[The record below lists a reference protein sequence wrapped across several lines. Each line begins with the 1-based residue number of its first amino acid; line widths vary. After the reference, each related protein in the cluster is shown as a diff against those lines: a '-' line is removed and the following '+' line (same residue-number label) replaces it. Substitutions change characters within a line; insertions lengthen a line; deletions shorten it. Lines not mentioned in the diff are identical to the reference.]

1 MLYYLNH
8 VGRRHFPP
16 ARGGGDVAQV
26 VETFTGGRLSK
37 AEAVKQQSR
46 HLRGHIARDLAD
58 TATPFDGEGYSIL
71 KFHGIYQGYDRDSAT
86 ELKQAGESKHYQFM
100 VRVRIPGGRLKAA
113 QYLALDRIAGAY
125 ANGSLRV
132 TTRSSIQFHGVVK
145 SGLKAAMGEISAAL
159 LTTLAACGDVVRTVT
174 TSPAPIRNKV
184 YRRLEADARLL
195 GTMLLPQ
202 TGAYREIW
210 VDGAKWSED
219 QAPPEPTDPL
229 YGERYLPRK
238 FKIGFAVPEDNTIDV
253 LTNDLGI
260 VALWDGGELV
270 GYNFFLGG
278 SHGATHNKPETYP
291 RMASA
296 VCFVAPE
303 DLVEAAKAVVRLH
316 RDWGDRGNR
325 RHARLKYVIA
335 ERGEDWAR
343 ERLSEDLGKRLE
355 PVRPMARFQ
364 VPDHL
369 GWHEQ
374 GDGRLYLGLPIS
386 SGRIVDDADAGV
398 RLRTALREVVAEY
411 GLDPILMPSQDII
424 LSEIDSADRGAI
436 ERKLRGYGVRF
447 GADLKPVER
456 WALACPALPTCG
468 LALTEAERVSDRL
481 IAEIVERMARWG
493 VEDERLS
500 IRITGC
506 PNGCAR
512 PYSGDIG
519 IVGRIPGFYSI
530 YVGGD
535 FEGTR
540 LNEVVAERIRLGE
553 VADVLDPLFALF
565 AASRRSG
572 EGFGDFCHRVG
583 VARLKD
589 VLAATRAEPRAAAD

>member
-1 MLYYLNH
+1 M
-8 VGRRHFPP
+8 
-16 ARGGGDVAQV
+16 AQV
-26 VETFTGGRLSK
+26 VENFTGGKLSK
-37 AEAVKQQSR
+37 AETVKQQSR
-46 HLRGHIARDLAD
+46 QLRGHLARDLAD
-58 TATPFDGEGYSIL
+58 TATPFDGEGYSLL

-86 ELKQAGESKHYQFM
+86 ELKQAGASKHYQLM

-113 QYLALDRIAGAY
+113 QYLALDKIAGDY
-125 ANGSLRV
+125 ADGSLRV

-145 SGLKAAMGEISAAL
+145 SGLKATMGEINAGL

-174 TSPAPIRNKV
+174 TSPAPLRSRV
-184 YRRLEADARLL
+184 HDRLEADARLL
-195 GTMLLPQ
+195 GTALLP
-202 TGAYREIW
+202 TSGAYQEIW
-210 VDGAKWSED
+210 VDGTPWSAEQGKD
-219 QAPPEPTDPL
+219 EAPDPL

-238 FKIGFAVPEDNTIDV
+238 FKIGVAVPEDNTIDV

-260 VALWDGGELV
+260 VALWDGAAGEERLA

-278 SHGATHNKPETYP
+278 GHGATHNKPETFP

-296 VCFVAPE
+296 VCFVEPG

-316 RDWGDRGNR
+316 RDCGDRVNR

-335 ERGEDWAR
+335 ERGEEWAR
-343 ERLSEDLGKRLE
+343 ARLSEDLGKELE
-355 PVRPMARFQ
+355 PARPMARFQ
-364 VPDHL
+364 VPDYL

-374 GDGRLYLGLPIS
+374 GDGRLFLGLPVTN
-386 SGRIVDDADAGV
+386 GRIADGDRAK
-398 RLRTALREVVAEY
+398 LRTVLREIVADY
-411 GLDPILMPSQDII
+411 GADPILMPSQDIL
-424 LSEIDSADRGAI
+424 LSEIAPADRAAI
-436 ERKLRGYGVRF
+436 EKKLRAYGVRF
-447 GADLKPVER
+447 GDELAPAER

-468 LALTEAERVSDRL
+468 LALTEAERVSEML
-481 IAEIVERMARWG
+481 VAEIVERMARWG
-493 VEDERLS
+493 VEGERLS

-553 VADVLDPLFALF
+553 VADVLDPLFALY
-565 AASRRSG
+565 AASRRPD
-572 EGFGDFCHRVG
+572 EGFGDFCHRAG
-583 VARLKD
+583 VARLRE
-589 VLAATRAEPRAAAD
+589 VLLATRAEPRAAAD

>member
-1 MLYYLNH
+1 
-8 VGRRHFPP
+8 
-16 ARGGGDVAQV
+16 
-26 VETFTGGRLSK
+26 
-37 AEAVKQQSR
+37 
-46 HLRGHIARDLAD
+46 
-58 TATPFDGEGYSIL
+58 
-71 KFHGIYQGYDRDSAT
+71 
-86 ELKQAGESKHYQFM
+86 M
-100 VRVRIPGGRLKAA
+100 VRVRIPGGRLTAD
-113 QYLALDRIAGAY
+113 QYLALDHIADAH
-125 ANGSLRV
+125 AIGSLRV
-132 TTRSSIQFHGVVK
+132 TTRQSIQFHGVVK
-145 SGLKAAMGEISAAL
+145 SGLKTAMGEINAGL
-159 LTTLAACGDVVRTVT
+159 MTTLAACGDVVRTVT
-174 TSPAPIRNKV
+174 TVPAPICDPV
-184 YRRLEADARLL
+184 HDRLEADARLL
-195 GTMLLPQ
+195 SREMLP
-202 TGAYREIW
+202 TSGAYQEIW
-210 VDGAKWSED
+210 VDGEKWGED
-219 QAPPEPTDPL
+219 RGKDDAPDPL

-238 FKIGFAVPEDNTIDV
+238 FKIGMAVPEDNTIDV

-260 VALWDGGELV
+260 VALWEAGEFV

-278 SHGATHNKPETYP
+278 GHGATHNKPETYP
-291 RMASA
+291 RMATA
-296 VCFVAPE
+296 VCFVEPD
-303 DLVEAAKAVVRLH
+303 DLIGAAKAVVRLH

-343 ERLSEDLGKRLE
+343 ERLSEDLGKPLA
-355 PVRPMARFQ
+355 PCRPMPRFE

-386 SGRIVDDADAGV
+386 SGRIIDDERAK
-398 RLRTALREVVAEY
+398 LRTALHEVVARHR
-411 GLDPILMPSQDII
+411 LDPILMPSQDII
-424 LSEIDSADRGAI
+424 LSEIDPKDRAAI
-436 ERKLRGYGVRF
+436 ETTLRAYGVRF
-447 GADLKPVER
+447 GADLVPAER

-468 LALTEAERVSDRL
+468 LALTEAERVSDLL
-481 IAEIVERMARWG
+481 IAEIVDRMARWG
-493 VEDERLS
+493 VERERVS

-553 VADVLDPLFALF
+553 VADVLDPLFALY
-565 AASRRSG
+565 AASRRDG